1 MKREIRLTADGSP
14 TLYVPELDETYHS
27 MHGSVQEAKHVF
39 IANGLSSLFAR
50 KEAVQILEVGFGTGL
65 NALLSALFAFEN
77 KLPIKYTGL
86 EAFPVEEQIW
96 TALSYSSSKEEQ
108 IYYKDLMSS
117 KWGDPQEFNTFFT
130 LTKTAVKI
138 QEWQS
143 DEKFDLIYFD
153 AFGPNAQADMWQKSI
168 FENLYAV
175 LNPGG
180 VLVTYCA
187 QGQFKR
193 DLKAVGFS
201 LEALPGPP
209 GKREMTRA
217 TKI

>member
-1 MKREIRLTADGSP
+1 
-14 TLYVPELDETYHS
+14 
-27 MHGSVQEAKHVF
+27 
-39 IANGLSSLFAR
+39 
-50 KEAVQILEVGFGTGL
+50 L
-65 NALLSALFAFEN
+65 NALLSALFAQEN
-77 KLPIKYTGL
+77 QLLLSYVGL

-108 IYYKDLMSS
+108 TYYKELMRSN
-117 KWGDPQEFNTFFT
+117 WGNPQEFNTFFT

-138 QEWQS
+138 QDWQS

-153 AFGPNAQADMWQKSI
+153 AFGPNAQADMWQLSI
-168 FENLYAV
+168 FEKLYAV
-175 LNPGG
+175 LNQGG

-193 DLKAVGFS
+193 DLKSVGFS
-201 LEALPGPP
+201 IEALPGPP

>member
-1 MKREIRLTADGSP
+1 
-14 TLYVPELDETYHS
+14 
-27 MHGSVQEAKHVF
+27 MHGSVQEAKHVIIEHRLKHVF
-39 IANGLSSLFAR
+39 T
-50 KEAVQILEVGFGTGL
+50 QIEKVHVLEIGFGTGL
-65 NALLSALFAFEN
+65 NALLSALFAQEN
-77 KLPIKYTGL
+77 QLLLSYVGL

-108 IYYKDLMSS
+108 TYYKELMRS

-130 LTKTAVKI
+130 LTKIAVKI

-153 AFGPNAQADMWQKSI
+153 AFGPNAQADMWQLSI
-168 FENLYAV
+168 FERLYAS
-175 LNPGG
+175 LNQGG

-193 DLKAVGFS
+193 DLKSVGFS

-217 TKI
+217 IKN

>member
-14 TLYVPELDETYHS
+14 TLYVPELNETYHS
-27 MHGSVQEAKHVF
+27 MHGSVQEANHVF
-39 IANGLSSLFAR
+39 IQNGLAFLKGVSS
-50 KEAVQILEVGFGTGL
+50 KINILEVGFGTGL
-65 NALLSALFAFEN
+65 NALLSALFAFDHQ
-77 KLPIKYTGL
+77 LPIAYTGI

-96 TALSYSSSKEEQ
+96 TALSYINSDEGQ
-108 IYYKDLMSS
+108 IYYNKLMGS
-117 KWGDPQEFNTFFT
+117 KWESPQELHTFFS
-130 LTKTAVKI
+130 LTKTTIKI

-153 AFGPNAQADMWQKSI
+153 AFGPNAQAEMWQKSI
-168 FENLYAV
+168 FEKLYAV
-175 LNPGG
+175 LNYGG

-217 TKI
+217 TKN

>member
-27 MHGSVQEAKHVF
+27 MHGSVQEAQHVF
-39 IANGLSSLFAR
+39 IEHGLKHVCTQMDKVRL
-50 KEAVQILEVGFGTGL
+50 LEIGFGTGL
-65 NALLSALFAFEN
+65 NALLSALFAKEN
-77 KLPIKYTGL
+77 QLALSYVGL

-108 IYYKDLMSS
+108 SCYQELMRS
-117 KWGDPQEFNTFFT
+117 KWEVPQELHTFFT
-130 LTKTAVKI
+130 MTKTAVKI
-138 QEWQS
+138 QDWQS

-153 AFGPNAQADMWQKSI
+153 AFGPNAQADMWQKAI
-168 FENLYAV
+168 FEKLYAV
-175 LNPGG
+175 LNHGG

-217 TKI
+217 TKN